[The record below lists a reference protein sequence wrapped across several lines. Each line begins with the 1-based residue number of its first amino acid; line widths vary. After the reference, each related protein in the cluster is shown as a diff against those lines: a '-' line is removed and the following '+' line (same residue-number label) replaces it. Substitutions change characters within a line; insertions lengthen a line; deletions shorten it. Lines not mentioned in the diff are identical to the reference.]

1 MGTVASDELPAGD
14 DEPSRASG
22 GLRMTRR
29 ADRPESDRLAAAAYI
44 ADLSASLAAIAR
56 SHGLGILGYI
66 LDMAREE
73 AENTLRGDGAGRD
86 Q

>member
-1 MGTVASDELPAGD
+1 
-14 DEPSRASG
+14 
-22 GLRMTRR
+22 MTRR

-44 ADLSASLAAIAR
+44 ADLSGSLAAIAR
-56 SHGLGILGYI
+56 SHGLGTLGYI

>member
-1 MGTVASDELPAGD
+1 
-14 DEPSRASG
+14 
-22 GLRMTRR
+22 MTRR
-29 ADRPESDRLAAAAYI
+29 ADWPESDRLAAAAYI
-44 ADLSASLAAIAR
+44 ADLSSSLAAIAR
-56 SHGLGILGYI
+56 SYGLGTLGYI